1 MLIPIGVHR
10 IGLVEPVSL
19 FFCQFFGLWARPV
32 GDMV

>member
-19 FFCQFFGLWARPV
+19 FFCEFFGLV
-32 GDMV
+32 GSTS